1 MKGLE
6 LSVNIAKILD
16 EKKARDLKVLKIQD
30 LTVVTDYIVVATG
43 TSTTQVKSLA
53 DEVEYKLNEQFGIK
67 PTRIEGYESQS
78 WILMDY
84 DTVIVHVFTPDAR
97 DYYTLDKLW
106 ADGEEIAVDHGHGAA
121 GIFHDLGK
129 RSGGA

>member
-1 MKGLE
+1 MKGLK

-106 ADGEEIAVDHGHGAA
+106 ADGEEIAVELKED
-121 GIFHDLGK
+121 
-129 RSGGA
+129 